1 MVSGG
6 AVVLGIVFSV
16 DWGTVCA
23 STVPGMVVVVDMLQL
38 FKKFLREKTR
48 KRARKKK
55 NQNKSLKPLLS
66 VTQPANLSW
75 PGEK

>member
-1 MVSGG
+1 MVSGC
-6 AVVLGIVFSV
+6 AVVLGIVFAV

-48 KRARKKK
+48 
-55 NQNKSLKPLLS
+55 N
-66 VTQPANLSW
+66 
-75 PGEK
+75 